1 MHSSLSGKIHCIDLN
16 IFITECCPSSI
27 NFAQAS
33 SCPWTTPSAQ
43 CPDLK
48 EDPPPAGLIGL
59 CNLSIISQQVAV
71 MSQFFKSSDCPGLL
85 EKSAHMWTVLD
96 HSSWSGTL
104 SFPIRHRILEQEGQI
119 TWGTPLP
126 RGTAGV
132 VSELWSKQKSFG
144 HLHRLFFLACSVD
157 FSRRQRTILQTFTF
171 WLLWNKWHPVFPY
184 YWSVIWPFVFP
195 KISRSLYT

>member
-1 MHSSLSGKIHCIDLN
+1 MIYQNYLLKATRIFLNCKLIKINLPIKFPIPKTNKQKQNKKQKNNNNKTEYLTHSSLSGKIHCIDLN
-16 IFITECCPSSI
+16 VFITECCPSSI

-48 EDPPPAGLIGL
+48 EDPPPAGLTGL

-96 HSSWSGTL
+96 HSS
-104 SFPIRHRILEQEGQI
+104 
-119 TWGTPLP
+119 
-126 RGTAGV
+126 
-132 VSELWSKQKSFG
+132 
-144 HLHRLFFLACSVD
+144 
-157 FSRRQRTILQTFTF
+157 
-171 WLLWNKWHPVFPY
+171 
-184 YWSVIWPFVFP
+184 
-195 KISRSLYT
+195 